1 MTKWI
6 KFSKHTWDLAGSI
19 VIFDKIN
26 FYYGV
31 TDHWGLGFEINLY
44 DRSLTFDVLHWYF
57 GVEILHSEKHAMSNK
72 VEKIDLFG
80 DKSEAIKFGEKEN
93 TASDTRLN
101 FSGMQ

>member
-1 MTKWI
+1 MNKWI
-6 KFSKHTWDLAGSI
+6 KFSKHTWGLAGSI

-57 GVEILHSEKHAMSNK
+57 GVEILHSEKYTVFEPRSK
-72 VEKIDLFG
+72 GDLF
-80 DKSEAIKFGEKEN
+80 D
-93 TASDTRLN
+93 
-101 FSGMQ
+101 